1 MSKDILVG
9 LDAGTSLIKF
19 VAFDLNGKLI
29 NQASVKNEV
38 NFLEN
43 KKAEQNLN
51 LTWIKVAEAFKLL
64 DEKIENLKNRIVF
77 ISITGQGDG
86 RLAN

>member
-38 NFLEN
+38 NFLEDQ
-43 KKAEQNLN
+43 KVEQNLN
-51 LTWIKVAEAFKLL
+51 LTWNKVIEAFELL
-64 DEKIENLKNRIVF
+64 DEKIDNLKNRIVF
-77 ISITGQGDG
+77 I
-86 RLAN
+86 